1 MLQGYTVPLSPRGI
15 ANLATK
21 PALALR
27 RHRTRRGILD
37 RPRRRGSRLLAMG
50 RALRSADADAG
61 SGLPYGGEQGR
72 SHVEGKMLMAVLAV
86 GGFISVLLVLYAAER
101 IVKARAQARRRRSM
115 SQRLAAATARAEE
128 QHQQRQAAERAS
140 QELTSVLPAI
150 KRPPLTVPG
159 MGPHD
164 TPRRKTGRE
173 CPRQHQ
179 GRPALPARRSSGGGE
194 HTVRHGSGAQP

>member
-1 MLQGYTVPLSPRGI
+1 MSPAGHIPARTLAPGPELQWPTDPV
-15 ANLATK
+15 
-21 PALALR
+21 
-27 RHRTRRGILD
+27 
-37 RPRRRGSRLLAMG
+37 GSWLWAG
-50 RALRSADADAG
+50 RY
-61 SGLPYGGEQGR
+61 GLPMLLPGLACHTVGEQGR
-72 SHVEGKMLMAVLAV
+72 SHVEGKMLVAVLVV
-86 GGFISVLLVLYAAER
+86 GGFIGVLLVLYAAER

-179 GRPALPARRSSGGGE
+179 GRPALPGRRSSGAGE
-194 HTVRHGSGAQP
+194 HTVRRGSGAQP